1 MDTCL
6 QPSASVLS
14 EPSSDRLWITL
25 YLLLLPFVK
34 RWVYNSHVFSWI
46 GQENDIVWD
55 IVLTT
60 IKRTFEYTLNAQLEG
75 ITIASLERLSIVIA
89 RNYYRDLRRKD
100 CRLLHFDSD
109 SYSQQKSMTIRD
121 EADFADA
128 VLDKVYEEWLFNE
141 LAKEIAKF
149 PRKMRR
155 AMLIDLA
162 SRMSFDEVETNPTA
176 LQRAFLEV
184 GIRLQEYQHLLPIDS
199 IGRARHSSLVS
210 LGYKRIAILFSVQTL
225 GSSGSEQKGGHQ

>member
-14 EPSSDRLWITL
+14 EPSSDSLWITL
-25 YLLLLPFVK
+25 YPLLLPLVK

-60 IKRTFEYTLNAQLEG
+60 IKRTFEYTLNAQHEG
-75 ITIASLERLSIVIA
+75 ITIGSLERLSIIIA
-89 RNYYRDLRRKD
+89 RNYYYDLRRKD
-100 CRLLHFDSD
+100 YRLLHFD
-109 SYSQQKSMTIRD
+109 RD
-121 EADFADA
+121 DNLQESRSAIHRETDFSEA

-149 PRKMRR
+149 PRKMRT
-155 AMLIDLA
+155 ALLIDLA
-162 SRMSFDEVETNPTA
+162 RRMEFDEVNSNPTP
-176 LQRAFLEV
+176 LQQAFLEV
-184 GIRLQEYQHLLPIDS
+184 GIRLQEYQFLLPIDV

-210 LGYKRIAILFSVQTL
+210 LGYKRIATLFSVQKLTEIV
-225 GSSGSEQKGGHQ
+225 S

>member
-1 MDTCL
+1 MDTCF

-14 EPSSDRLWITL
+14 EPSSDSLWITL
-25 YLLLLPFVK
+25 YPLLLPLVK

-60 IKRTFEYTLNAQLEG
+60 IKRTFEYTLNAQHEG
-75 ITIASLERLSIVIA
+75 ITIGSLERLSIIIA
-89 RNYYRDLRRKD
+89 RNYYYDLRRKD
-100 CRLLHFDSD
+100 YRLLHFD
-109 SYSQQKSMTIRD
+109 RD
-121 EADFADA
+121 DYLQESRSAIHHETDFSEA

-149 PRKMRR
+149 PRKMRT
-155 AMLIDLA
+155 ALLIDLA
-162 SRMSFDEVETNPTA
+162 RRMEFDEVNSNPTP
-176 LQRAFLEV
+176 LQQAFLEV
-184 GIRLQEYQHLLPIDS
+184 GIRLQEYQFLLPIDA

-210 LGYKRIAILFSVQTL
+210 LGYKRIATVFSVQKLTEIV
-225 GSSGSEQKGGHQ
+225 S